1 MSESEEV
8 GISSGSWV
16 STHIYTEGTVPGV
29 NGGQPEGAISPA
41 RVGCQWSW
49 ATNIHTPAALVFLI
63 PPPQMSN
70 THTQDPKNRPDGAH
84 SFQAAIGTKPG
95 QMVPEGPAA
104 NNLQPAVNL
113 ALQCSAAWPTSQLL
127 FSPTSPFC
135 LDLDAGGMG
144 VFVVPVTFGA
154 SKSESWAFKSRACLS
169 LALFPQGGKSTASG
183 QALSFDSLWSSVP
196 HLAPSR

>member
-63 PPPQMSN
+63 PPPDEQH
-70 THTQDPKNRPDGAH
+70 THTRPQKQTRWSTFIPGSNRHKARADGARRAC
-84 SFQAAIGTKPG
+84 SKQSTTSCKPG
-95 QMVPEGPAA
+95 SPVLSSLANEPTALLPYLPLLPGPGCGWDGG
-104 NNLQPAVNL
+104 V
-113 ALQCSAAWPTSQLL
+113 CSSCDFWGFQVRELGIQIS
-127 FSPTSPFC
+127 
-135 LDLDAGGMG
+135 G
-144 VFVVPVTFGA
+144 
-154 SKSESWAFKSRACLS
+154 LS
-169 LALFPQGGKSTASG
+169 LL
-183 QALSFDSLWSSVP
+183 SSVP
-196 HLAPSR
+196 SGRQIYSLWTGFVL